1 MFACDYVCMCMRSC
15 ACLCM
20 YGVCKLTHEQR
31 SSRLQS
37 ETMRTR
43 ALVLLL
49 LACFG
54 AECYG
59 QAWDLLAATANL
71 DRKKALVS
79 ALPPVHTCACYYPWA
94 VSVPVIGASRRIS
107 LASTPCACETPLRTH
122 MPALTRRPLKQLTD
136 IIVQIEKNYKE
147 FSNVTKAKRDSW
159 FTSSNDFDE
168 GRGSFSFQ
176 AS

>member
-1 MFACDYVCMCMRSC
+1 M
-15 ACLCM
+15 
-20 YGVCKLTHEQR
+20 H
-31 SSRLQS
+31 
-37 ETMRTR
+37 TR

-49 LACFG
+49 LAFFG

-59 QAWDLLAATANL
+59 QAWDLQAATAHL

-79 ALPPVHTCACYYPWA
+79 ALPPVHTRACYYPWA
-94 VSVPVIGASRRIS
+94 VSVQTIGAS
-107 LASTPCACETPLRTH
+107 LLSTSPCACETPLRTH

-136 IIVQIEKNYKE
+136 IIVQIEKSYKE
-147 FSNVTKAKRDSW
+147 FSNATKTKRDSW

-168 GRGSFSFQ
+168 GRGSFSFK